1 MQGRFDSRVMRWSL
15 GAVVCAF
22 LSTTLSHG
30 AQAEASAPA
39 DVLALMERV
48 ADHQLHQ
55 PVAFD
60 IFSQRAGEPRWEITR
75 VGWDGTILVRRPCL
89 PRPLPTGLPDT
100 WVRLMR
106 LERDDVSFVELPEA
120 AQAAWRQETGL
131 SEANVTLIQ
140 MLDGATRGWEM
151 GVLYHGLLALTE
163 VSAKPVY
170 RDALRVMG
178 EANGWRLGDRI
189 HHADDHV
196 VGYLYLAC
204 HTWEPQVER
213 LAGVQSRF
221 DWIMAHKP
229 GQPMTIEHGQERW
242 TWCDALFMAPPV
254 WARLSRITGDQRYV
268 NFMDTEWWS
277 VVDHLFSP
285 EDNLFFRDATFFDRR
300 EANGSK
306 VFWSRGNG
314 WVVAGLVRVL
324 DELPADYPA
333 RSRYVALFR
342 AMVERIASLQPE
354 DGLWRSSLLDP
365 SRYPGPEVS
374 GSALF
379 CYALAWGV
387 NRGLLDRA
395 VYREPIMAAWAAL
408 VRHVRTDGHLGHIQQ
423 PAAQP
428 GSAGA
433 TSTAP
438 YGVGAFLLAGAEVHQ
453 LLSTHP

>member
-1 MQGRFDSRVMRWSL
+1 MHARLGVRIVRWSL
-15 GAVVCAF
+15 SVGICAC
-22 LSTTLSHG
+22 LSAGISRA
-30 AQAEASAPA
+30 AQAEAIAPA
-39 DVLALMERV
+39 EVLALMERV
-48 ADHQLHQ
+48 ADHQLHH
-55 PVAFD
+55 PVSFD
-60 IFSQRAGEPRWEITR
+60 IFSQREAEPRWEITR

-89 PRPLPTGLPDT
+89 PRPLPTGLPDS

-106 LERDDVSFVELPEA
+106 LERDDVSFGELPEA
-120 AQAAWRQETGL
+120 TQAAWRQETGL
-131 SEANVTLIQ
+131 TEANVTLIQ

-151 GVLYHGLLALTE
+151 GVLYHGLLALAE
-163 VSAKPVY
+163 VSGKPVY
-170 RDALRVMG
+170 REALRVIG
-178 EANGWRLGDRI
+178 EANGWRLGERV

-204 HTWEPQVER
+204 HDWDPQVER

-221 DWIMAHKP
+221 DWIMAHP
-229 GQPMTIEHGQERW
+229 PNQRMTIEEGQERW

-254 WARLSRITGDQRYV
+254 WALLSRVTGDERYV
-268 NFMDTEWWS
+268 SFMDTEWWS
-277 VVDHLFSP
+277 VVDHLYSP

-300 EANGSK
+300 EPNGAK

-314 WVVAGLVRVL
+314 WVLAGLARVL

-342 AMVERIASLQPE
+342 TMAERIVSLQPE

-374 GSALF
+374 GSAFF

-395 VYREPIMAAWAAL
+395 DYHEPVMAAWAAL
-408 VRHVRTDGHLGHIQQ
+408 ERHVRSDGHLGYIQQ

-428 GSAGA
+428 GSAGV

-438 YGVGAFLLAGAEVHQ
+438 YGVGAFLLAGAEVHR
-453 LLSTHP
+453 LLSKTP